1 MGVLQTQ
8 ENVLATSYANCLL
21 IGRYIT
27 KPFEHIKLKGISRM
41 RERQSILIFKTN
53 HTKTNIFNKT
63 DAT

>member
-1 MGVLQTQ
+1 MGMLQTQ
-8 ENVLATSYANCLL
+8 QNVLATSYANCLL
-21 IGRYIT
+21 IERYIT

-53 HTKTNIFNKT
+53 HTKTNIFSKT